1 MPDDPTQP
9 LKSPQFQVRIP
20 LEWQDREDV
29 PLVYANQVLVQHMGP
44 EFFVVFG
51 VVTPP
56 TTTDQ
61 LPDSLKI
68 RPQVRVA
75 ISRDMMPSIVQAL
88 QDSLQR
94 ARTQAQQGQGQ
105 QGQQGSLPPGQT
117 PSGQG
122 SAESPSG

>member
-1 MPDDPTQP
+1 MSDEPG
-9 LKSPQFQVRIP
+9 KISPQFQVRIP
-20 LEWQDREDV
+20 LEWHDREDI
-29 PLVYANQVLVQHMGP
+29 PMVYANQVLVQHMGP

-68 RPQVRVA
+68 TPQVRVA

-88 QDSLQR
+88 ADSVQR
-94 ARTQAQQGQGQ
+94 ARAQAQQAQQTQQAQQGQ
-105 QGQQGSLPPGQT
+105 PGQAAA
-117 PSGQG
+117 P
-122 SAESPSG
+122 ESP